1 MDKELQQNKR
11 LREMFR
17 LFQRSKKP
25 SNKTFFQRARKN
37 DVEEFET
44 VNVTL
49 RPAATK
55 MRQAKLRWKCV
66 DDKQEVDVRQLNRND
81 RDLAILDGAY
91 KPELVSSPKVSM
103 KWKKQSTHDE
113 FDKSLD
119 NTQSFEEEKEQTSQ
133 QEAIALRGLAIMKR
147 NQILEQVLKP
157 HEAHIL
163 SQFFQDETLRPN
175 KMIVQLIDKAFGYG
189 IEVLLMRPDLFEDV
203 VDNEL
208 RLFMLDSAKAKRI
221 FLDCMLLH
229 PEHVPISW
237 GGDVLAKRQQLHQ
250 IFTQKAASKS
260 MENEGTRDRLKENG
274 ESRNSRTQTG
284 LFHRKSPASKSSRR
298 AVKDVINRSLS
309 PTVEEEKE
317 KTQDFDFIKADG
329 YENEGKFL
337 QREAKQEKVTRKKVE
352 NNIQESADGR
362 GQPITL
368 PTNQIPN
375 QRTLGQDRIYAQE
388 HGRRMSRDRK
398 PKFRSG
404 KRRERTGDE

>member
-1 MDKELQQNKR
+1 MNTLQ
-11 LREMFR
+11 
-17 LFQRSKKP
+17 
-25 SNKTFFQRARKN
+25 FFQRARKN

-49 RPAATK
+49 RPATTK
-55 MRQAKLRWKCV
+55 MRQAKLRWKRV
-66 DDKQEVDVRQLNRND
+66 DDKQEVDVRQLNRDD
-81 RDLAILDGAY
+81 RDLVILEYVICSFVSAGGKTITNCSSGAY
-91 KPELVSSPKVSM
+91 KPELAPSPKKISEL
-103 KWKKQSTHDE
+103 KKKIALLERKDTEARITEGSVDE
-113 FDKSLD
+113 DDKP
-119 NTQSFEEEKEQTSQ
+119 TSQ

-163 SQFFQDETLRPN
+163 SHFFQDETLRPN
-175 KMIVQLIDKAFGYG
+175 KMIVKLIDKAFAYG

-208 RLFMLDSAKAKRI
+208 RLFMLDSARAKRI

-229 PEHVPISW
+229 PEYVPISW

-260 MENEGTRDRLKENG
+260 MENERVTRDGLKENREG
-274 ESRNSRTQTG
+274 RNSRTQTA
-284 LFHRKSPASKSSRR
+284 LFHRKSPASKSSRE

-309 PTVEEEKE
+309 PTVEEEKGR
-317 KTQDFDFIKADG
+317 TQDFDFIKADG

-337 QREAKQEKVTRKKVE
+337 QREVKQEKVFRKKIE
-352 NNIQESADGR
+352 NTIQESADAR
-362 GQPITL
+362 AKPMPV

-375 QRTLGQDRIYAQE
+375 QRTLGQNRISTE
-388 HGRRMSRDRK
+388 ESGRRMSRNRK
-398 PKFRSG
+398 PKLRSG
-404 KRRERTGDE
+404 KRRDRTGNE